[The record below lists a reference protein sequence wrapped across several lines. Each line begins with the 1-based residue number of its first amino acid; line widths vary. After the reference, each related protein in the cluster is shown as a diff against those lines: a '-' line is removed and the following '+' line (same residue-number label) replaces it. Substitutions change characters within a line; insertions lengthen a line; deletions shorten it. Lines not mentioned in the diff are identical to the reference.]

1 MAVLIGSARIDENGK
16 AHGGKAGDQT
26 GKEVSTQ
33 NWYKHEKG
41 WRVLRAKD
49 AGAAA
54 KIAAAMRAA
63 CSNSKIGYDQYQRN
77 TLYDAAKPVGFDPA
91 KVSKTVETDC
101 SALVRVCC
109 AYAGIM
115 LGDFTTGNQASV
127 MLASGKFEELTGSK
141 YTAKSDYLRAGD
153 VLVTKS
159 KGHTVVVLT
168 GGPASGAHDLGSR
181 ILKNGM
187 SGSDV
192 QDMQKALIKLRYDC
206 GPDGADGE
214 YGPKTEDAVEQFQ
227 RDHGLTA
234 DGDYGP
240 NTHSALMNAL
250 DGAPEVEAGQ
260 VVIQGGDCHL
270 RLGPGKEYDS
280 AGIAKEGSTL
290 DSPGTSGW
298 VPVKSGDRVL
308 WASAMY
314 AKVGD

>member
-26 GKEVSTQ
+26 GREVSTQ

-91 KVSKTVETDC
+91 KASKTVETDC

-168 GGPASGAHDLGSR
+168 DGPASGAHDLGSR

-192 QDMQKALIKLRYDC
+192 QDLQKALIKLHYDC

>member
-1 MAVLIGSARIDENGK
+1 MAVLIGSARIDEHGK

-26 GKEVSTQ
+26 GREVSTQ

-49 AGAAA
+49 ADAAA

-91 KVSKTVETDC
+91 KVSKPVETDC

-109 AYAGIM
+109 AYAGIV

-168 GGPASGAHDLGSR
+168 DGPASGAHDLGSR

-187 SGSDV
+187 SGGDV
-192 QDMQKALIKLRYDC
+192 QDLQKALIKLRYDC

-240 NTHSALMNAL
+240 NTHAALMKAL

-270 RLGPGKEYDS
+270 RVGPGTEYDDV
-280 AGIAKEGSTL
+280 GVAKEGSKL
-290 DSPGTSGW
+290 DSPETAGW
-298 VPVKSGDRVL
+298 VPVVSGERVL
-308 WASAMY
+308 WASAKY
-314 AKVGD
+314 AKVGR

>member
-26 GKEVSTQ
+26 GREVSTQ

-77 TLYDAAKPVGFDPA
+77 TLYDAAKPVGFDPV

-181 ILKNGM
+181 IIKNGM

>member
-127 MLASGKFEELTGSK
+127 MLASGKFEELPGSK

-168 GGPASGAHDLGSR
+168 GGPASGAHDLGGR

-192 QDMQKALIKLRYDC
+192 QDLQKALIKLHYDC

>member
-26 GKEVSTQ
+26 GREVSTQ

-168 GGPASGAHDLGSR
+168 DGPASGAHDLGSR

-192 QDMQKALIKLRYDC
+192 QDMQKALIKLHYDC

-270 RLGPGKEYDS
+270 RVGPGTAYDNV
-280 AGIAKEGSTL
+280 GVAKEGSTL
-290 DSPGTSGW
+290 ESPDTAGW
-298 VPVKSGDRVL
+298 VPVVKDSRVL
-308 WASAMY
+308 WASAKY
-314 AKVGD
+314 AKVGG

>member
-1 MAVLIGSARIDENGK
+1 
-16 AHGGKAGDQT
+16 
-26 GKEVSTQ
+26 
-33 NWYKHEKG
+33 
-41 WRVLRAKD
+41 
-49 AGAAA
+49 
-54 KIAAAMRAA
+54 
-63 CSNSKIGYDQYQRN
+63 
-77 TLYDAAKPVGFDPA
+77 
-91 KVSKTVETDC
+91 
-101 SALVRVCC
+101 
-109 AYAGIM
+109 
-115 LGDFTTGNQASV
+115 

-168 GGPASGAHDLGSR
+168 DGPASGAHDLGSR

-192 QDMQKALIKLRYDC
+192 QDLQKALIKLHYDC

>member
-33 NWYKHEKG
+33 SWYKHEKG

-49 AGAAA
+49 SGAAA
-54 KIAAAMRAA
+54 KIAAGMRAA

-91 KVSKTVETDC
+91 KVTKSVETDC

-192 QDMQKALIKLRYDC
+192 QDLQKALIKLHYDC

-270 RLGPGKEYDS
+270 RVGPGKEYDS

>member
-91 KVSKTVETDC
+91 NVSKSVETDC

-115 LGDFTTGNQASV
+115 LDDFTTGNQASV

-314 AKVGD
+314 AKVG

>member
-91 KVSKTVETDC
+91 KVTKSVETDC

-168 GGPASGAHDLGSR
+168 DGPASGAHDLGSR

-187 SGSDV
+187 SGGDV
-192 QDMQKALIKLRYDC
+192 QDLQKALIKLHYDC

>member
-26 GKEVSTQ
+26 GREVSTQ

-77 TLYDAAKPVGFDPA
+77 TLYDAAKPVGFDPV

>member
-54 KIAAAMRAA
+54 KIAQAMRAA
-63 CSNSKIGYDQYQRN
+63 CSNSKIGYDQYQRS
-77 TLYDAAKPVGFDPA
+77 TLYEAARGVGFDPA
-91 KVSKTVETDC
+91 KVNSAVETDC

-168 GGPASGAHDLGSR
+168 NGPASGAHDLGSR

-187 SGSDV
+187 SGGDV
-192 QDMQKALIKLRYDC
+192 QDLQKALIKLRYDC

-240 NTHSALMNAL
+240 NTHAALMKAL
-250 DGAPEVEAGQ
+250 DGAPEVEAGK

-270 RLGPGKEYDS
+270 RVGPGTEYDDV
-280 AGIAKEGSTL
+280 GVAKEGSKL
-290 DSPGTSGW
+290 DSPETAGW
-298 VPVKSGDRVL
+298 VPVVSGERVL
-308 WASAMY
+308 WASAKY
-314 AKVGD
+314 AKVGG